1 LDEFSS
7 KTVSEICPRNLPIR
21 VQKLDRTEIQEK
33 EKKISEDIPNTLKVP
48 EKRISR
54 SGRTCREVI
63 PFTIENQRYY
73 NIKKARNSTKIIKT
87 GMNHTV

>member
-1 LDEFSS
+1 
-7 KTVSEICPRNLPIR
+7 
-21 VQKLDRTEIQEK
+21 LDRTEIQEK
-33 EKKISEDIPNTLKVP
+33 KKKISEDIPNTLKVP

-87 GMNHTV
+87 GKRER